1 MLSPSMQLEHF
12 SATQVYCF
20 GAFPEAQLWLKER
33 SLHLQ
38 RTIHSCQKLA
48 VCGTQSTAAVFPEYW
63 QLLWQPESFTST
75 GISEALSKKLSILY
89 ACIFHFREFF
99 SLLLLFY
106 STTHWIIF
114 LKLGNYKVWTFE
126 IICFLSPGIWGFKLP
141 DWTEALKSIFLFFW
155 NMYNCICSLYE
166 EAAAIFN
173 RSHGNISS
181 QLC

>member
-1 MLSPSMQLEHF
+1 MLSPSMQLEYF

-126 IICFLSPGIWGFKLP
+126 IICFLSSGIRGFKLP
-141 DWTEALKSIFLFFW
+141 EWTEALKSIFLFFW